1 MSEKIAEENEQALQ
15 EQFRE
20 QMRAI
25 GSALDEVFNG
35 PLKGEDRK
43 VGWAL
48 LVFPFDCPPG
58 ARTNYISNASRKE
71 MLDSMKEFIA
81 RAEGRISDSEELQ

>member
-1 MSEKIAEENEQALQ
+1 MSQEQPVQDEFVKQMNAIAEV
-15 EQFRE
+15 
-20 QMRAI
+20 
-25 GSALDEVFNG
+25 LDQVFNG
-35 PLKGEDRK
+35 DERPKR

-81 RAEGRISDSEELQ
+81 RAEGRISDSESVQ